1 MKGMTAIVLT
11 VIMRAIKII
20 ALMRGDSVMMMQ
32 HRLIQILFLLQQGCW
47 CLHPCQYTRTHRKNA
62 SLAHTYIHICVHI
75 SSYQRT
81 MHACIYI
88 YIYIYYVHVHIHT
101 VRIYI
106 YIYTYTHT
114 HTHTYIYIYMFMTH
128 RDLVIC
134 RDVYVHPSFFL
145 LGCLPGCLHTRT
157 AACVHAHSRLRGLHL
172 QIRPENPIPLN

>member
-88 YIYIYYVHVHIHT
+88 YIYIYIMYMYTYIQYVY
-101 VRIYI
+101 IYI
-106 YIYTYTHT
+106 YIHTRIHT
-114 HTHTYIYIYMFMTH
+114 HTHIYIYI
-128 RDLVIC
+128 
-134 RDVYVHPSFFL
+134 
-145 LGCLPGCLHTRT
+145 CL
-157 AACVHAHSRLRGLHL
+157 
-172 QIRPENPIPLN
+172 